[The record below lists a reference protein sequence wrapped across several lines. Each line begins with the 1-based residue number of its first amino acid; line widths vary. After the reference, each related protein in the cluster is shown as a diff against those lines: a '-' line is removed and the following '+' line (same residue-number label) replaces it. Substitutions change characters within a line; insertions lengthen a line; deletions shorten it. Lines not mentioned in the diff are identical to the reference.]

1 MNRPV
6 LLSLLALC
14 ACGETSEKT
23 VAADDGS
30 STTAST
36 GTTEDGSD
44 DGGAGGTDDSGD
56 DGTGGADGEGA
67 DGGSGGGGADGD
79 MSTADAYSA
88 AGCSLVDSETTL
100 LVLGAS
106 EAEANTA
113 LVLPAEGAAWRLQ
126 MPPSGDGWFTVEVPD
141 WMTVVR
147 FFTEDGVELEIFGGE
162 PFSGVLRNGSC
173 PDAGISD
180 QRWAFHDWGAYT
192 VRVAEGAP
200 AEVWF
205 TVVKEE

>member
-1 MNRPV
+1 MHRLTAFT
-6 LLSLLALC
+6 LLTLC
-14 ACGETSEKT
+14 ACSEPEKSGETQGTNSET
-23 VAADDGS
+23 TSNDTTDS
-30 STTAST
+30 STD
-36 GTTEDGSD
+36 GTTGEGTTDGTTD
-44 DGGAGGTDDSGD
+44 DDTGEENTTDDSEY
-56 DGTGGADGEGA
+56 GANDTYA
-67 DGGSGGGGADGD
+67 
-79 MSTADAYSA
+79 A
-88 AGCSLVDSETTL
+88 AGCALRGSAPTP

-113 LVLPAEGAAWRLQ
+113 IVLPAEGASWMLQ
-126 MPPSGDGWFTVEVPD
+126 MPPTGDGWMTVEVPD

-147 FFTEDGVELEIFGGE
+147 FFADEGVEIEIFGGE
-162 PFSGVLRNGSC
+162 AFSPVLKNAAC

-192 VRVAEGAP
+192 IRVAEGAP